1 MKKQLIRYFLE
12 FLVIVLGIS
21 ISFYL
26 EKQNAIKYKE
36 TLKNQSLSRILTN
49 CKVDHE
55 DYLFNLEAQKIAI
68 KSGQWIVDN
77 QSQLAKFS
85 RDSIGYHIGAAISIN
100 TIFVDNQEEYRG
112 LQNSGLIELID
123 NESVV
128 TALQKKYIY
137 HDFCK
142 QIEGM
147 IDLRANAILDFLH
160 TNTKYNSNQVN
171 ALGYQIDR
179 TYTGNLKIPQKIIQ
193 QIQDK
198 LYLHHYYK
206 GRILRGIKTDESLVN
221 QINDEI
227 GATKKS

>member
-1 MKKQLIRYFLE
+1 M
-12 FLVIVLGIS
+12 
-21 ISFYL
+21 
-26 EKQNAIKYKE
+26 
-36 TLKNQSLSRILTN
+36 
-49 CKVDHE
+49 
-55 DYLFNLEAQKIAI
+55 
-68 KSGQWIVDN
+68 
-77 QSQLAKFS
+77 
-85 RDSIGYHIGAAISIN
+85 
-100 TIFVDNQEEYRG
+100 
-112 LQNSGLIELID
+112 IELID

-147 IDLRANAILDFLH
+147 IDLRANAILDFLY

-171 ALGYQIDR
+171 ALGFQIDR
-179 TYTGNLKIPQKIIQ
+179 TYIGNLKIPQKIIQ

-198 LYLHHYYK
+198 LWLRNYYK
-206 GRILRGIKTDESLVN
+206 GRILRGIKTDESLVK

>member
-1 MKKQLIRYFLE
+1 MPMLCQKK
-12 FLVIVLGIS
+12 G
-21 ISFYL
+21 
-26 EKQNAIKYKE
+26 
-36 TLKNQSLSRILTN
+36 KN
-49 CKVDHE
+49 
-55 DYLFNLEAQKIAI
+55 Y
-68 KSGQWIVDN
+68 

-206 GRILRGIKTDESLVN
+206 GRILRGIKTDESLVK

>member
-1 MKKQLIRYFLE
+1 M
-12 FLVIVLGIS
+12 
-21 ISFYL
+21 
-26 EKQNAIKYKE
+26 
-36 TLKNQSLSRILTN
+36 T
-49 CKVDHE
+49 D
-55 DYLFNLEAQKIAI
+55 
-68 KSGQWIVDN
+68 
-77 QSQLAKFS
+77 
-85 RDSIGYHIGAAISIN
+85 
-100 TIFVDNQEEYRG
+100 
-112 LQNSGLIELID
+112 
-123 NESVV
+123 
-128 TALQKKYIY
+128 LQKKYIY

-147 IDLRANAILDFLH
+147 IDLRANEILDFLH

-171 ALGYQIDR
+171 AIGYQIDR

-206 GRILRGIKTDESLVN
+206 GRILRGIKTDESLVK